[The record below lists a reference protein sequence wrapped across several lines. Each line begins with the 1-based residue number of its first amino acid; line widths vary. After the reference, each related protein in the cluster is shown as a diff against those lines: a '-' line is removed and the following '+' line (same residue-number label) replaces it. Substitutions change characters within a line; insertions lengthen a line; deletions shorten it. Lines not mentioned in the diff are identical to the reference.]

1 MFQLSANARLSCLL
15 AGAMLFLGACAETPN
30 PAPELV
36 AATPIQPPQNQ
47 QSPAQAQ
54 AAAPAD
60 NLTLA
65 QKSSNVHLQPPVAV
79 CDWVILRWKNSAPG
93 LFPENCGRK

>member
-36 AATPIQPPQNQ
+36 AATPTQPPQQTQ
-47 QSPAQAQ
+47 QNPAQAQ
-54 AAAPAD
+54 AAAPVAPALNFAD
-60 NLTLA
+60 WRA
-65 QKSSNVHLQPPVAV
+65 GFRAKALQAGIQSLVF
-79 CDWVILRWKNSAPG
+79 D
-93 LFPENCGRK
+93 